1 LVSGAFLQNHL
12 SRLTPQRNVGP
23 KNWQATPETWLAALV
38 ICVILFFSPRQ
49 STYAHDLSRS
59 ESRVDVNGREVR
71 VQLKLDLLELGYVDK
86 KGTGFITYDELDDS
100 IARIYADV
108 KRHYILREP
117 DPPTSITLVR
127 YRVIEDHVLEME
139 LLYEFPQ
146 VVTQLQVTS
155 TLAEIT
161 QPAHQHL
168 TSANLNGTIYEAIL
182 NTSNPTAAFATQ
194 GKPARFTF
202 WSFLRL
208 GVTHIFTGYDH
219 LAFLVGLLIV
229 TTSLTSLFKII
240 TSFTIAHSITLA
252 LATFDIVVLPSRLT
266 ESVIALS
273 IAYVAVE
280 NLSGKRAMQR
290 YLITFVFGLVHGFGF
305 SNALREMDLSR
316 SHLALSLFSF
326 NLGVE
331 LGQVAFVLALFPLV
345 LYIESSDWRRP
356 MQVAVSLLVL
366 GFAIYWFVRRAFAI

>member
-1 LVSGAFLQNHL
+1 M
-12 SRLTPQRNVGP
+12 
-23 KNWQATPETWLAALV
+23 AALV

>member
-1 LVSGAFLQNHL
+1 M
-12 SRLTPQRNVGP
+12 
-23 KNWQATPETWLAALV
+23 AALA
-38 ICVILFFSPRQ
+38 ICIILFFPLRQ

-59 ESRVDVNGREVR
+59 ESRIDVNGREVR
-71 VQLKLDLLELGYVDK
+71 VHLKLNLLELRYVDK

-108 KRHYILREP
+108 KQHYVLRGP
-117 DPPTSITLVR
+117 DPPASINLLR
-127 YRVIEDHVLEME
+127 YRVIEDHVLEIE
-139 LLYEFPQ
+139 LLYQFPQ
-146 VVTQLQVTS
+146 AVTQLQVTS

-161 QPAHQHL
+161 QPSHQHL
-168 TSANLNGTIYEAIL
+168 ASANLNGTTYEAVL
-182 NTSNPTAAFATQ
+182 NTGNPTVTFATQ
-194 GKPARFTF
+194 DKPALSTF
-202 WSFLRL
+202 WSFLSL

-273 IAYVAVE
+273 IAYVALE

-290 YLITFVFGLVHGFGF
+290 YLITFIFGLVHGFGF

-345 LYIESSDWRRP
+345 LYIESSRWRRP
-356 MQVAVSLLVL
+356 VQVAVSFVVL
-366 GFAIYWFVRRAFAI
+366 CFAVYWFVRRAFAI